1 MEGINWTVTGLP
13 TRLSTERHTKPM
25 AYFSKQSTDTLQ
37 ANVCRITSVC
47 AVQKNKPN
55 NHLLQMEFYILSR
68 LSLFIREMTTQRYP
82 ELRKDHTIAVSASQ
96 MGRNL
101 LRLLLLGE
109 ENEIRRDFERQRTN
123 LLQQNY
129 FYRV

>member
-1 MEGINWTVTGLP
+1 
-13 TRLSTERHTKPM
+13 
-25 AYFSKQSTDTLQ
+25 
-37 ANVCRITSVC
+37 
-47 AVQKNKPN
+47 
-55 NHLLQMEFYILSR
+55 MEFYILSR

-109 ENEIRRDFERQRTN
+109 ENEIRRDFERQQTN